1 MRFAQSRH
9 SDFTLQLAQLPLF
22 IRTCVFFKDN
32 SSSEIDK
39 IYGMH
44 KPFHSCCLTNFLTVA
59 ELPSK
64 VKSNMIP
71 PDILITFSVTRMLQ
85 FASPSPL
92 RPCIL
97 FEITYR
103 GGGGGG
109 CELQKTKQNKKKN
122 IYILLGKS
130 LQNKST
136 LNHAR
141 ATQRGEREKR
151 KGRI

>member
-1 MRFAQSRH
+1 M
-9 SDFTLQLAQLPLF
+9 T
-22 IRTCVFFKDN
+22 
-32 SSSEIDK
+32 
-39 IYGMH
+39 
-44 KPFHSCCLTNFLTVA
+44 SCE
-59 ELPSK
+59 ELRD
-64 VKSNMIP
+64 MIP

-85 FASPSPL
+85 FASLSPNQLLLSVVVGFFLEIYHTCDLFYLRISKFKPPPL

-97 FEITYR
+97 FEIDGSKTYR
-103 GGGGGG
+103 GGG
-109 CELQKTKQNKKKN
+109 CELQKTKQNKTKKIY
-122 IYILLGKS
+122 IYILFGKS